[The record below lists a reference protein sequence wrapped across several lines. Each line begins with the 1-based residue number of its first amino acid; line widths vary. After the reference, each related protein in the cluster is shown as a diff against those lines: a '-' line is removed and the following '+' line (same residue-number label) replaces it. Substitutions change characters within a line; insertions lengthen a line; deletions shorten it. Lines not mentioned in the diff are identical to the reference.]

1 MENGNTKSIERLENL
16 LYSISPE
23 DLEKIA
29 TDPNTPAQILSTIYF
44 ERLWPVDEV
53 AIKYNKTPR
62 SIQSVYKI
70 AEAKQNA
77 GLVYSIHKFFRNPN
91 MPKEVLADCFEEAV
105 TDGNLNMMIMLLE
118 NPNFPENY
126 LEDFA
131 TGNFERYEDEF
142 KKANKFI
149 PNSLYMD
156 DFKVY
161 MSYAPDFKTL
171 LTYAA
176 VNNPNLSPDILLKLA
191 NESKDTTL
199 LNLVAK
205 NPNLSRDGF
214 DILFGKEKIEKPKNS
229 WERRRELPIIE
240 GLAENPS
247 IPEDIA
253 RAIYNADREFG
264 YRLLNSKNVPSDVL
278 KEIYENMGYGDIGTQ
293 HLLAMQKNLPENIL
307 LELYNDEGFNINIY
321 CHESFL
327 KNPNLPPYILAE
339 MLNQEM
345 PTNEN
350 YLWYEIDGKCKM
362 IEEILAHQNF
372 PYSEGFPKDVTPE
385 LLSKTP
391 ALKHIIL
398 GKLKNPKVP
407 TSEKERI
414 LIQHGIIGQEASII
428 QNTENAGISFET
440 EALLAYFKGI
450 PPIKESSKT
459 KSDIID
465 MQVDEQPL
473 LTNAQILELQQK
485 VASLESENASL
496 KKELEEMKKMFPQ
509 MFGGKTKR
517 PLNLDDSDDGS
528 RDD

>member
-1 MENGNTKSIERLENL
+1 MENGNTKCIERLENL

-264 YRLLNSKNVPSDVL
+264 YRLLNSKNVPSD
-278 KEIYENMGYGDIGTQ
+278 
-293 HLLAMQKNLPENIL
+293 
-307 LELYNDEGFNINIY
+307 
-321 CHESFL
+321 
-327 KNPNLPPYILAE
+327 
-339 MLNQEM
+339 
-345 PTNEN
+345 
-350 YLWYEIDGKCKM
+350 
-362 IEEILAHQNF
+362 
-372 PYSEGFPKDVTPE
+372 
-385 LLSKTP
+385 
-391 ALKHIIL
+391 
-398 GKLKNPKVP
+398 
-407 TSEKERI
+407 
-414 LIQHGIIGQEASII
+414 
-428 QNTENAGISFET
+428 
-440 EALLAYFKGI
+440 
-450 PPIKESSKT
+450 
-459 KSDIID
+459 
-465 MQVDEQPL
+465 
-473 LTNAQILELQQK
+473 
-485 VASLESENASL
+485 
-496 KKELEEMKKMFPQ
+496 
-509 MFGGKTKR
+509 
-517 PLNLDDSDDGS
+517 
-528 RDD
+528 